1 MFFYVLSPA
10 ENIVV
15 QHAVDQLAGCF
26 GVSNI
31 VIKYSFAL
39 FKCECSPQP

>member
-1 MFFYVLSPA
+1 MFFYVSPA
-10 ENIVV
+10 ENIDLA